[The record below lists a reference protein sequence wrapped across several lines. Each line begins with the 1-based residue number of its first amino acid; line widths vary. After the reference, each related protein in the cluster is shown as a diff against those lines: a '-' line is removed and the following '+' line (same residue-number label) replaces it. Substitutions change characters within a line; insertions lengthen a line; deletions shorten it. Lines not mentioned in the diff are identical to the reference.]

1 MAPRKTTNSYDFP
14 SPMDNDTLVGHDE
27 VMNDFITAWNGRDV
41 HPVHPVWMLSGP
53 RGIGKA
59 TLAYKIA
66 KMVYGNI
73 GDFFIININAN
84 VDKDGKIKSD
94 AKQISVHTI
103 RTLIER
109 MQMSSMS
116 GEWRVVLIDSVDELT
131 RSASNAMLKMLE
143 EPPEKTLFLLVVHQ
157 LANVLPTVRSRA
169 RVEKMRPL
177 TIPQLRALCSH
188 FMPDDNISD
197 ETLKLANGSFGRIAN
212 LKKLGGDQIYDE
224 LVKCIK
230 NPRANS
236 ADIMAIAK
244 RISGTPDL
252 YVILLDAVTELGL
265 AELYPTVTHA
275 ISDLNRLYLEPEIGI
290 FKIIT
295 DIKQCL

>member
-1 MAPRKTTNSYDFP
+1 
-14 SPMDNDTLVGHDE
+14 
-27 VMNDFITAWNGRDV
+27 
-41 HPVHPVWMLSGP
+41 
-53 RGIGKA
+53 
-59 TLAYKIA
+59 
-66 KMVYGNI
+66 
-73 GDFFIININAN
+73 
-84 VDKDGKIKSD
+84 
-94 AKQISVHTI
+94 
-103 RTLIER
+103 
-109 MQMSSMS
+109 
-116 GEWRVVLIDSVDELT
+116 
-131 RSASNAMLKMLE
+131 
-143 EPPEKTLFLLVVHQ
+143 
-157 LANVLPTVRSRA
+157 
-169 RVEKMRPL
+169 
-177 TIPQLRALCSH
+177 
-188 FMPDDNISD
+188 MPDDNISD

-252 YVILLDAVTELGL
+252 YVILLDAVAELGL